1 MVDFFI
7 RRPIFATVCA
17 LLIILAGAVSIPT
30 LPISLYPTL
39 APPQV
44 VVTCNYIGANAT
56 DVEAAVTTILEQS
69 INGVEGM
76 RYISSTSSND
86 GTSAITVTFQTGY
99 DLNIA
104 AVDVQNRVAS
114 AQGRLPA
121 AVNNTGISITKAN
134 SNFVLAVGFVSPD
147 HSLSPEFMSNYLD
160 VYVRDALKRV
170 PGVGDVVI
178 FGERKYA
185 MRIWLDPSKLA
196 ARALTALDVTN
207 ALSEQNVE
215 VAAGQL
221 GQQPSDPH
229 QNFQMAVR
237 VVGRLS
243 DPRQFEKIILKN
255 DATGGL
261 VLLRDVGHADIGAE
275 TYATDLK
282 FSGGN
287 AIGLGIQQLSN
298 ANALDVEKRSIAVL
312 SDLQKQFPPGMKYII
327 AVDTTQVVSESVRE
341 VVQTIGE
348 AIIIVIVVIFLFLQD
363 WRATIIPAVTIPVS
377 LIGTFAFIKVFGFSI
392 NSLTLF
398 GITLATGLVV
408 DDAIVVIENVQR
420 HLSGHAT
427 TAPELSSEAASRP
440 RAAGENAHAEPGGM
454 EAKTIDAHEATSIGM
469 AEVTSA
475 VIATSLVLISVFIPV
490 SFFPGTTGILYKQ
503 FSLTIAFSIAIS
515 AFNALTLSPALA
527 ALLLRP
533 EAPKTGLLGLLLNPI
548 EHAIQWA
555 IRGYARLVTFAVR
568 IRYALLAVFVASL
581 VATAFMYTHVP
592 TAFIPQEDQSYFL
605 IIVQTPPGASLSY
618 TTEFADRASALVQ
631 KNPGVFGTFSVMG
644 FSLSGGSSPNSGLIF
659 APLKPINERK
669 QMGARYTAHNI
680 VADVGPKL
688 FGVPGG
694 IAFAAEPPAVAGIG
708 TVGGFQFILQDGGR
722 NTFGDIDRVAHTL
735 VGKARAGHDLVGM
748 NTTFTSND
756 PQVLVTID
764 REKAKSVGVPF
775 SQITAAMGT
784 FMGSSYVNDFDFN
797 NRSYRVY
804 VQADEQFRRTA
815 KDLSEYY
822 VRSATNQMIPLD
834 NLATLTETSGPQV
847 INHYNLFR
855 SAEIDGSAGPGLSTG
870 QGLDAMQRLFEA
882 NKIQGMTYS
891 WTGLALEEVQSAG
904 KAILIFGLGLLVVYL
919 TLSAQYESFALP
931 FIILLA
937 VPTAIL
943 GALSL
948 VSLRGLVDDVY
959 VQIGLVMLIGLS
971 AKNSILIVEFAEQ
984 LLAQGRTVTEA
995 AIEAAELRL
1004 RPILMTSIAFIL
1016 GVLPLYF
1023 ATGAGALGRHSVGT
1037 AVVGGMILS
1046 TVLNLF
1052 FIPVLYVILKSFLV
1066 RFSGGGSGAPTRTTA
1081 IQAEQAQ
1088 TSAPVYATKAATP
1101 S

>member
-1 MVDFFI
+1 MFVDFFI

-17 LLIILAGAVSIPT
+17 LLIVLAGAVCIPT

-44 VVTCNYIGANAT
+44 VVTSNYIGANSK
-56 DVEAAVTTILEQS
+56 DVESAVTIILEQS

-76 RYISSTSSND
+76 RYMSSTSSND

-114 AQGRLPA
+114 VQGRLPA
-121 AVNNTGISITKAN
+121 VVNNTGITITKAN
-134 SNFVLAVGFVSPD
+134 SNFVLAAGFISPD
-147 HSLSPEFMSNYLD
+147 KSLSPAFISNYID
-160 VYVRDALKRV
+160 VYIKDALKRV
-170 PGVGDVVI
+170 PGVGDVII

-185 MRIWLDPSKLA
+185 MRLWLDPSRLA
-196 ARALTALDVTN
+196 ARGLTALDVTN

-221 GQQPSDPH
+221 GQQPSDPK
-229 QNFQMAVR
+229 QQFQMAVR
-237 VVGRLS
+237 VVGRLT
-243 DPRQFEKIILKN
+243 DPRQFENIIIKN
-255 DATGGL
+255 SANGGGI
-261 VLLRDVGHADIGAE
+261 VLIKDVGRAEIGAE
-275 TYATDLK
+275 TYNTSLK
-282 FSGGN
+282 FTGASFEGGD
-287 AIGLGIQQLSN
+287 AVGVGVLQLSN
-298 ANALDVEKRSIAVL
+298 ANALDVDKRCRAVL
-312 SDLQKQFPPGMKYII
+312 KELEKSYPPGLQGVI
-327 AVDTTQVVSESVRE
+327 AVDTTLVISESVDE
-341 VVQTIGE
+341 VVRTIGE
-348 AIIIVIVVIFLFLQD
+348 AIIIVIIVIFLFLQD

-377 LIGTFAFIKVFGFSI
+377 LIGTFAFIKIFGFSI

-420 HLSGHAT
+420 HLSGSAVIPPRSELT
-427 TAPELSSEAASRP
+427 EPDPYAPDVLDHSKSVGSAR
-440 RAAGENAHAEPGGM
+440 GM
-454 EAKTIDAHEATSIGM
+454 ETVSSDAHEATSIAM

-527 ALLLRP
+527 AILLRA
-533 EAPKTGLLGLLLNPI
+533 EGKKTGIMGLILNPI
-548 EHAIQWA
+548 ERLIQWI
-555 IRGYARLVTFAVR
+555 IRVYARVVTFVVR
-568 IRYALLAVFVASL
+568 IRYVMVVIFLCAL
-581 VATAFMYTHVP
+581 VATGFMYQHVP

-618 TTEFADRASALVQ
+618 TSDFADKVSAVVR
-631 KNPGVFGTFSVMG
+631 KNEGVFGTFSVMG
-644 FSLSGGSSPNSGLIF
+644 FSLAGGSSPNSGLIF
-659 APLKPINERK
+659 APLKPINERTK
-669 QMGARYTAHNI
+669 MGEKYTAKAI
-680 VADVGPKL
+680 VLDVGPKL

-708 TVGGFQFILQDGGR
+708 TVGGFQFILQDSGR
-722 NTFGDIDRVAHTL
+722 NTFGDIDRVAHNL
-735 VGKARAGHDLVGM
+735 VGQARAPGSGLTGM

-756 PQVLVTID
+756 PQLLIAID
-764 REKAKSVGVPF
+764 REKAKAMGVPF
-775 SQITAAMGT
+775 NQVTAALNT

-804 VQADEQFRRTA
+804 VQADAPYRRNA
-815 KDLSEYY
+815 QDLRQYY
-822 VRSATNQMIPLD
+822 VRSDSGQLIPLD
-834 NLATLTETSGPQV
+834 NLASITETSGPQV
-847 INHYNLFR
+847 INHYNIFR
-855 SAEIDGSAGPGLSTG
+855 SAEIDGSAAPGLSSG
-870 QGLDAMQRLFEA
+870 QGLSNMEALF
-882 NKIQGMTYS
+882 NKPGNHMPGMSFS
-891 WTGLALEEVQSAG
+891 WTGLALEEVESSG
-904 KAILIFGLGLLVVYL
+904 KAIIIFGLGLIVVYL

-937 VPTAIL
+937 VPMAIL
-943 GALSL
+943 GALTL
-948 VSLRGLVDDVY
+948 VDLRGLVDDVY

-984 LLAQGRTVTEA
+984 LLEQGRTITQA

-1016 GVLPLYF
+1016 GVGPLYF
-1023 ATGAGALGRHSVGT
+1023 ATGAGAYGRHSVGT
-1037 AVVGGMILS
+1037 AIVGGMVLS

-1052 FIPVLYVILKSFLV
+1052 FIPVLYVLLKTFLAK
-1066 RFSGGGSGAPTRTTA
+1066 FSRKAKTHAGGAQLPPPQTTH
-1081 IQAEQAQ
+1081 
-1088 TSAPVYATKAATP
+1088 
-1101 S
+1101 